1 MQWTPDG
8 YVAVITMYNFQQF
21 RHIGAPGWQLG
32 WTWAKKEVL
41 WSVVGAQATE
51 QGDCSKFIGD
61 TPHSCKKDPTIVDL
75 LPGTPYDM
83 QIANCCK
90 AGVLSTFTQDP
101 ENAAASFQIAV
112 GLAATSTKDVKLP
125 KNFTLRT
132 PGPGYTCGRAIV
144 GKPSKFFTAD
154 GRRSTHALMSWNVTC
169 TYSQFLAQ
177 KAPSCCV
184 SLSSFYNKTTV
195 DCPTC
200 SCGCQN
206 TKSKNRGGKG
216 GRTEGD
222 DAAAACLPRMLS
234 EDSPNLQSAIDGPG
248 KWTGQPLVQ
257 CTSHMCPIRIHWHVK
272 LNYKEYWRVKIT
284 ITNFNFRMNYT
295 QWNLVAQHP
304 NFDNITQLFSF
315 NYKPLT
321 PYGGGIND
329 TAMFWGVKFYN
340 DLLMQAG
347 KLGNVQSE
355 LLLRKDSQTFTFDKG
370 WAFPRRVYF
379 NGDNCV
385 MPSPENYPWLPNAS
399 PLTRQPLTLP
409 LLVFWV
415 VLATLLAYA

>member
-1 MQWTPDG
+1 
-8 YVAVITMYNFQQF
+8 MYNFQQF

-144 GKPSKFFTAD
+144 GKPS
-154 GRRSTHALMSWNVTC
+154 
-169 TYSQFLAQ
+169 
-177 KAPSCCV
+177 
-184 SLSSFYNKTTV
+184 NK
-195 DCPTC
+195 
-200 SCGCQN
+200 
-206 TKSKNRGGKG
+206 
-216 GRTEGD
+216 
-222 DAAAACLPRMLS
+222 
-234 EDSPNLQSAIDGPG
+234 DSPHLRSAIEGPG
-248 KWTGQPLVQ
+248 KWTGQPLVE
-257 CTSHMCPIRIHWHVK
+257 CTSHMCPVKINWHVEQ
-272 LNYKEYWRVKIT
+272 NYKDYWRVKIT

-295 QWNLVAQHP
+295 EWNLVVQHP
-304 NFDNITQLFSF
+304 NFDNITRLFGL

-321 PYGGGIND
+321 PYGAGI
-329 TAMFWGVKFYN
+329 TK
-340 DLLMQAG
+340 
-347 KLGNVQSE
+347 
-355 LLLRKDSQTFTFDKG
+355 
-370 WAFPRRVYF
+370 
-379 NGDNCV
+379 
-385 MPSPENYPWLPNAS
+385 
-399 PLTRQPLTLP
+399 
-409 LLVFWV
+409 
-415 VLATLLAYA
+415 